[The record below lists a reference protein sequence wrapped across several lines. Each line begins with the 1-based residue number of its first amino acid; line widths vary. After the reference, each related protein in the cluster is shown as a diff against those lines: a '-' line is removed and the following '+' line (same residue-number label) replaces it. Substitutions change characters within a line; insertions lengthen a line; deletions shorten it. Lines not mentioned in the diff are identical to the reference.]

1 MPKQAGI
8 FKITGTMDDVSFF
21 KTDLVN
27 SSRGQLPESEQAS
40 APQMMRIVERMLGM
54 TANTVDI
61 YIDAIEP
68 A

>member
-1 MPKQAGI
+1 VSIRQGTNITKL
-8 FKITGTMDDVSFF
+8 TGTIQRQVA
-21 KTDLVN
+21 
-27 SSRGQLPESEQAS
+27 RA
-40 APQMMRIVERMLGM
+40 VERMLGM